1 MIVGYARLSKDDLRK
16 KYVSIENQKDIIRKY
31 AQANGMVVDKMF
43 EDDGYTGYTLD
54 RPAFNEIQ
62 HLVDDNLID
71 VLLVKD
77 LSRLGRHNAG
87 VLLVLERLRK
97 YGVRVIMIDDNYD
110 SAVDDDDIVGIKT
123 WYNERYVKDGSKKV
137 RNALKNMQ
145 ENGNLVMSV
154 PYGYIKDPY
163 VKTKYYIDEEAAIWV
178 KKIFE
183 MYADGGGYKNTA
195 KSLNAMGIPTPSML
209 LDRRQRERGIPSNI
223 KVATGWESNA
233 IKRIIQND
241 FYIGT
246 LRLRKTIRN
255 GINGEQQRTSDED
268 QFVFENAHE
277 PIVPLE
283 LFNLVQSINNRRKES
298 VYKGIRKFDNVYA
311 GLLFCGD
318 CGSSLTVSHYNK
330 TEITSYA
337 CRVYR
342 ERGVSACS
350 AHSINKKELDLIVK
364 DYLILCRS
372 AMKCMI
378 ESLDSI
384 IYAELKQSN
393 GKDKR
398 LKQLKTN
405 IKNTQEELK
414 IIMQQKIRDIAANR
428 DMAEMI
434 SQTYDEMQTEKLNQ
448 INNMQAQ
455 IDEYESIDKNKSN
468 IKNNFTTALH
478 LFDNIINSQQISKR
492 QLETI
497 IEKILIYDNQSIEIK
512 LRGDLGDIFKD
523 QSIMRMSKDD
533 RIKRTIIN
541 YISNVHSFGQIKLI
555 NEVRKYDT
563 IANYAIVPIIDE
575 FIQKG
580 FVKRTEKRH
589 KADHPPY
596 VCIASKEE
604 MLRGFNICTDIDTI
618 YGYCNL
624 NAPLET
630 ILRINIWISRYL

>member
-97 YGVRVIMIDDNYD
+97 HGVRVIMIDDNYD

-209 LDRRQRERGIPSNI
+209 LDRRQRERGIPSKI

-384 IYAELKQSN
+384 IYAELKQST

-405 IKNTQEELK
+405 IKNIQEELK

-497 IEKILIYDNQSIEIK
+497 IEKILIYDNQSIEIR